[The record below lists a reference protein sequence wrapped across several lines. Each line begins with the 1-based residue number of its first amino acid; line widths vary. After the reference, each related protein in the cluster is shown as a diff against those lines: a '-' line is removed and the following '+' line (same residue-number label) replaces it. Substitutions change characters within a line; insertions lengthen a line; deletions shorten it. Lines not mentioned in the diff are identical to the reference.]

1 MRKRIITGACFF
13 VGIVALLL
21 LAQSWWYAIICSLVG
36 AWAIYEYLRAYG
48 VHRQLFFA
56 IPSYALAITCPLL
69 AYLPQSF
76 SEGAQLFFTAL
87 VAYVV
92 LQVVLSVAFYAKADT
107 QIFSTVSFG
116 TIYVTT
122 ALSALVILSFAHPD
136 FTAVMVLPV
145 IIASLVTDTC
155 AFFVG
160 ICFGKH
166 KLAPELSPKKTIE
179 GSIGGVICCVIVF
192 YIYAW
197 VVCYTS
203 DLHTHWG
210 MIGVFGVV
218 SSIVAQIGDLIMS
231 KIKRENGIKDFGTV
245 FPGHGGM
252 LDRFDSILPTAIV
265 CLFFAL
271 LPDAASLFY

>member
-1 MRKRIITGACFF
+1 MRKRIITGACFLA
-13 VGIVALLL
+13 GIVALLL
-21 LAQSWWYAIICSLVG
+21 LAQTWWYAIICSVVSV
-36 AWAIYEYLRAYG
+36 WATYEYLRAYSL
-48 VHRQLFFA
+48 HQQLFFA
-56 IPSYALAITCPLL
+56 IPSYTLAFICPLL
-69 AYLPQSF
+69 AYYPQSF
-76 SEGAQLFFTAL
+76 WEGAQLFFTAL
-87 VAYVV
+87 IAYVV
-92 LQVVLSVAFYAKADT
+92 WQMVLSVIFYAKAST
-107 QIFSTVSFG
+107 QTFATVSFG

-122 ALSALVILSFAHPD
+122 ALSALVILSFAHPK

-179 GSIGGVICCVIVF
+179 GSIGGVVCCIIVF

-203 DLHTHWG
+203 DLNTHWG
-210 MIGVFGVV
+210 IVGVFGLV
-218 SSIVAQIGDLIMS
+218 SSIVAQFGDLFMS

-252 LDRFDSILPTAIV
+252 LDRFDSIIATAVI
-265 CLFFAL
+265 CLVFAL
-271 LPDAASLFY
+271 LPDAAALFY